1 MRLGQFMMPLHPAGR
16 PLHAYL
22 AEDTEKALLMD
33 KLGFDE
39 LFIGEHF
46 SAATEPYPSP
56 LMFAASLLPR
66 TERLIFATG
75 VINAPLRHPAMV
87 AAEAAQ
93 FDHMSKGR
101 FILGIGTGSTPTDIE
116 LMDVSTDPKVRAR
129 C

>member
-1 MRLGQFMMPLHPAGR
+1 LRLGQFMMPLHPAGR

-33 KLGFDE
+33 KLRFDE

-66 TERLIFATG
+66 TERLTFATG
-75 VINAPLRHPAMV
+75 VITAPLRHPALV

-101 FILGIGTGSTPTDIE
+101 FILGIGTGSTPTDI
-116 LMDVSTDPKVRAR
+116 
-129 C
+129 

>member
-1 MRLGQFMMPLHPAGR
+1 MMPLHPAGR

-66 TERLIFATG
+66 TERLTFATG
-75 VINAPLRHPAMV
+75 FINRR
-87 AAEAAQ
+87 
-93 FDHMSKGR
+93 S
-101 FILGIGTGSTPTDIE
+101 GIRPWWRRKPPNSIT
-116 LMDVSTDPKVRAR
+116 
-129 C
+129 

>member
-22 AEDTEKALLMD
+22 AEDTEKALLME

-66 TERLIFATG
+66 FVRIHT
-75 VINAPLRHPAMV
+75 PALV
-87 AAEAAQ
+87 FRGQ
-93 FDHMSKGR
+93 H
-101 FILGIGTGSTPTDIE
+101 L
-116 LMDVSTDPKVRAR
+116 DVSLHLRVEIALQRASPKRTEQLGK
-129 C
+129 